1 MNTLALTAS
10 EQILMPAL
18 LILLAVIAAL
28 AYFIRRAAR
37 AQELSMLD
45 SATGTLNSNGIRR
58 AADKLLTGKRTQY
71 AVVVMELRNY
81 RQLTHTFGSENSD
94 RTIRFLGDILRKDLS
109 STEPV
114 SRISRSTFCFL
125 IRNRQEEAIRARLIR
140 IFDSANAF
148 NRQRQIPYQLDLVF
162 GVYLPGSEEEGFAA
176 MQEKALQLLDA
187 GKDEPRFRFFAGNA
201 ETENAG
207 RNWQL
212 IEQMSKSLKNG
223 DFIVY
228 MQPKVRLGD
237 GRVVGAEALARWRHP
252 QRGLL
257 TPEMFVP
264 ILEEYHLIH
273 KFDLHLFE
281 QVCSK
286 LADWKKEGL
295 APCPVSVNLS
305 LQTLEIDSFLEPY
318 IRLTQK
324 YRVSP
329 ELIEFELSEPI
340 LFEKPRKLRALIDEI
355 HSYGFQ
361 CSLDHFGESAIPLQ
375 LLRELDINTL
385 KLDFSFF
392 SGENNSR
399 ANRYILEA
407 LLKITSQLQIHT
419 VAEGIDNAT
428 QVQYL
433 RQAGCDMVQGFY
445 FFRPMPVD
453 TFQKTMFEDG
463 QLRYVET
470 GESRPGQPKAEPA
483 PRTNGSNIIM
493 FTLLES
499 QDRVIFSDVFSPM
512 LFGQFSISAAAALFD
527 HSDLIHEN
535 DRRDFAYLLER
546 CRREEGW
553 VENTIRFY
561 TNEAR
566 YEWLEVHMH
575 REHIASGG
583 EDVISGTLVNMAGWK
598 NEVNRWMEKANRDP
612 LTGLYN
618 REYFEQFASTTL
630 EKGQLQTGAII
641 FFDLDNFKNVN
652 DTLGHM
658 VGDDV
663 LCFIAKRLIG
673 TFRHTD
679 VVARYG
685 GDEFVIFVNNIERDD
700 LHRRLEDLCRV
711 LQTPYRNDT
720 IDYRLS
726 GSIGAAVY
734 PDDGRS
740 YADLLDHADTATYM
754 AKERGKAQFVFYQPG
769 MENDIEA
776 DKR

>member
-18 LILLAVIAAL
+18 LIMLAVIAAL

-162 GVYLPGSEEEGFAA
+162 GIYLPGSEEEGFAA

-407 LLKITSQLQIHT
+407 ILKITSQLQIHT

-433 RQAGCDMVQGFY
+433 RQAGCDTVQGFY

>member
-1 MNTLALTAS
+1 VNSLPLTSS
-10 EQILMPAL
+10 EQILFPVVLFLLAII
-18 LILLAVIAAL
+18 LILIYTSRRISRAEAQAVYDPVTGAL
-28 AYFIRRAAR
+28 NGAGLRRAIDKY
-37 AQELSMLD
+37 LS
-45 SATGTLNSNGIRR
+45 GH
-58 AADKLLTGKRTQY
+58 RTQY

-81 RQLTHTFGSENSD
+81 RQLKHTFGSQNCD
-94 RTIRFLGDILRKDLS
+94 RTLKHLTKVLRSVLS
-109 STEPV
+109 SSEPV
-114 SRISRSTFCFL
+114 SRIDRGLFCFL
-125 IRNRQEEAIRARLIR
+125 IKNRQEEAIRARLIR
-140 IFDSANAF
+140 ISENANQF
-148 NRQRQIPYQLDLVF
+148 NKQRRIPYNLDLVF
-162 GVYLPGSEEEGFAA
+162 GIYLPSDDAETPAV
-176 MQEKALQLLDA
+176 MLEKARQMLECD
-187 GKDEPRFRFFAGNA
+187 KDEPPYRFFSDHAGIEKAN
-201 ETENAG
+201 
-207 RNWQL
+207 RSWDL
-212 IEQMSKSLKNG
+212 IEQMSRSLTNG

-237 GRVVGAEALARWRHP
+237 SRIVGAEALIRWRHP

-257 TPEMFVP
+257 TPEMFIP
-264 ILEEYHLIH
+264 LLEEYHLIH
-273 KFDLHLFE
+273 RFDQYLFE
-281 QVCSK
+281 QVCAK
-286 LADWKKEGL
+286 MAEWKQAGL

-305 LQTLEIDSFLEPY
+305 LETLDHDRFLEPY
-318 IRLTQK
+318 IRLSQK

-340 LFEKPRKLRALIDEI
+340 LFESPQKLRALIDEI

-361 CSLDHFGESAIPLQ
+361 CSLDHFGQSAIPLQ
-375 LLRELDINTL
+375 LLRELNINTL
-385 KLDFSFF
+385 KLDRSFF

-399 ANRYILEA
+399 PNRYILEA
-407 LLKITSQLQIHT
+407 ILKITSQLQIHT
-419 VAEGIDNAT
+419 VAEGIDNAS

-433 RQAGCDMVQGFY
+433 RQSGCDMVQGFY
-445 FFRPMPVD
+445 YFRPMPVEV
-453 TFQKTMFEDG
+453 FQKAVFQDG
-463 QLRYVET
+463 QLRYVENDDAQA
-470 GESRPGQPKAEPA
+470 GRSKEPA
-483 PRTNGSNIIM
+483 ARSSGSNIVM

-499 QDRVIFSDVFSPM
+499 QDRVVFSDVFSP
-512 LFGQFSISAAAALFD
+512 LLYGQFSIAEASALFG

-535 DRRDFAYLLER
+535 DRKDFFHLLER
-546 CRREEGW
+546 CRKEEGW
-553 VENTIRFY
+553 VENTLRFY
-561 TNEAR
+561 TTEAR

-583 EDVISGTLVNMAGWK
+583 ENVISGTLVNMAGWK

-630 EKGQLQTGAII
+630 EKGSLSSGAII

-663 LCFIAKRLIG
+663 LCFIAKRLLG

-685 GDEFVIFVNNIERDD
+685 GDEFVVFVNNIERSD
-700 LHRRLEDLCRV
+700 LEKRLDELCHV

-734 PDDGRS
+734 PDDGET
-740 YADLLDHADTATYM
+740 YADLLEHADTATYV
-754 AKERGKAQFVFYQPG
+754 AKEQGKAQFVFYKPG
-769 MENDIEA
+769 MENDVEL

>member
-18 LILLAVIAAL
+18 LIMLAVIAAL

-470 GESRPGQPKAEPA
+470 GESRPGQPKAEPT

>member
-1 MNTLALTAS
+1 MNSFALTAT
-10 EQILMPAL
+10 ERIIFPIAL
-18 LILLAVIAAL
+18 LLLAVIAVL
-28 AYFIRRAAR
+28 AYFARRTAR
-37 AQELSMLD
+37 AEERSSLD
-45 SATGTLNSNGIRR
+45 SVTGTLSSNGLRR
-58 AADKLLTGKRTQY
+58 TAGKVLSGKCTQY
-71 AVVVMELRNY
+71 AVVVMELSNY

-94 RTIRFLGDILRKDLS
+94 RTLRFLADILRKDLS

-125 IRNRQEEAIRARLIR
+125 IKNRQEEAIRARLLR
-140 IFDSANAF
+140 IYESANAF
-148 NRQRQIPYQLDLVF
+148 NRQRQIPYQLDLIF
-162 GVYLPGSEEEGFAA
+162 GVYLPASEEEGFSV
-176 MQEKALQLLDA
+176 MQERALQMLEG
-187 GKDEPRFRFFAGNA
+187 GKDEPRFRFFDSSAA
-201 ETENAG
+201 LDQAS
-207 RNWQL
+207 RSWAL
-212 IEQMSKSLKNG
+212 IEQMSRSLKSG

-286 LADWKKEGL
+286 MAEWKKEGL

-407 LLKITSQLQIHT
+407 ILKITSQLQIHT

-433 RQAGCDMVQGFY
+433 KQAGCDMVQGFY
-445 FFRPMPVD
+445 YFRPMPVEVFHS
-453 TFQKTMFEDG
+453 TIFQDG

-470 GESRPGQPKAEPA
+470 KENRPGQPKAEPA
-483 PRTNGSNIIM
+483 ARTNSSSIIM

-499 QDRVIFSDVFSPM
+499 QDRVVFSDVFSP
-512 LFGQFSISAAAALFD
+512 LLYGQFAITGAAALFN

-553 VENTIRFY
+553 VDNTIRFY

-575 REHIASGG
+575 REHITSGG
-583 EDVISGTLVNMAGWK
+583 EDVIAGTLVNMAGWK

-618 REYFEQFASTTL
+618 REYFEQFASSTL
-630 EKGQLQTGAII
+630 EKGQLHSGAIV

-663 LCFIAKRLIG
+663 LCFISKRLLG

-679 VVARYG
+679 VIARYG

-734 PDDGRS
+734 PDDGTT

-754 AKERGKAQFVFYQPG
+754 AKERGKAQFVFYRPG
-769 MENDIEA
+769 MENDIDA

>member
-18 LILLAVIAAL
+18 LIMLAVIAAL

-295 APCPVSVNLS
+295 APCPISVNLS

-407 LLKITSQLQIHT
+407 ILKITSQLQIHT